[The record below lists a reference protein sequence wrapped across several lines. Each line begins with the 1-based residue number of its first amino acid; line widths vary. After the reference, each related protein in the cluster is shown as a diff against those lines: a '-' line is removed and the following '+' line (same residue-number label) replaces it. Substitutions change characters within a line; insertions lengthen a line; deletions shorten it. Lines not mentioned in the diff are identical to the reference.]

1 MDNVKNCN
9 FILHKSTKFI
19 HNSKTVFHMRQV
31 PKSFNFT
38 FPLNH
43 KVVRNLKIVNEH
55 IGDLYVEGSAS
66 LNSSVSI
73 LSQLDERY
81 TVDIDFVKWNG
92 TDIKPVLEL
101 TGLIDDVQQAALRH
115 CVSLFENP
123 LKKAA

>member
-1 MDNVKNCN
+1 MDNVKIRN
-9 FILHKSTKFI
+9 FILHKFTEFI
-19 HNSKTVFHMRQV
+19 HNSKTIFHMRQAT
-31 PKSFNFT
+31 KSFDFI

-55 IGDLYVEGSAS
+55 IGDLHVEGSVS
-66 LNSSVSI
+66 LNSSVSL

-101 TGLIDDVQQAALRH
+101 TGLLDDVQEAALRH
-115 CVSLFENP
+115 CVSLFESP